1 MRWIFS
7 HAKNLA
13 SINTMSQIDRSPPLI
28 IILHDAA
35 SDCES
40 LRTLLIEKNAR
51 VETATLDES
60 GIKKLVYC
68 NCDGLILLGEP
79 TQTILVLLREMLGR
93 RLLPENFPVFHNSG
107 TKLLI
112 TNNHGLGSLNI
123 INSFEPNNCLNI
135 TTQYQSKK
143 TETGSYLGWATVVLM
158 FVLLFL
164 GLKGAKVFLP
174 AGELE
179 TQVEKLKANDPSD
192 IYLRLLGPTPKLK
205 DRLVLFDNLSS
216 HPDFYFLPLDL
227 SMYLISRRNEIKNY
241 LDRVDAL
248 LTIPATPKVAT
259 ISEIETTLSK
269 IAQLKDRFPKKW
281 ETTEAYVFLLN
292 KETLNQQLH
301 KELIAFYA
309 DFNKRTISFNHLS
322 AFPEKQKI
330 KGFDWKSWQEN
341 AYAFLTDAWPDSS
354 SIALATHIPEILEM
368 RLADHRNREE
378 IRILKAALHYLA
390 IPGDILLQDFLF
402 KTELPLKMFQQF
414 EKEFPNWRNDLSPS
428 KFPQSQQDVLHTL
441 AFDLNNQ
448 IIPLLRTRVLSM
460 LGEQKTWPSSKSKC
474 LNDPMLSD
482 LGLFIQP
489 ISILASALEPNPVET
504 LTSLLSKDAIQLKSN
519 VVKIKLNE
527 GLASLLTE
535 KPVLNI
541 TVENTSG
548 TTTMFSAKLILTQD
562 KIFLQGADLS
572 LDYAY
577 KCFDKV
583 KAKLELKDGLKLVW
597 DKPQLEMFGWSSLLV
612 DSQLIGSSTSIEK
625 LVPVTLIFEP
635 ALITMPSLLIDSR
648 K

>member
-1 MRWIFS
+1 
-7 HAKNLA
+7 
-13 SINTMSQIDRSPPLI
+13 MSQIDRSPLI
-28 IILHDAA
+28 MILHDAGT
-35 SDCES
+35 DCEA
-40 LRTLLIEKNAR
+40 LRNLLVEKNAR
-51 VETATLDES
+51 VEIATLDES
-60 GIKKLVYC
+60 GLKKLVYC
-68 NCDGLILLGEP
+68 NSDGLILLGEP
-79 TQTILVLLREMLGR
+79 TQKMLVLLREMLGR
-93 RLLPENFPVFHNSG
+93 RLLPESFPVFYNSK

-112 TNNHGLGSLNI
+112 ANNHGLGSLNI
-123 INSFEPNNCLNI
+123 INNFEPDNCLDI
-135 TTQYQSKK
+135 ATHYQSKK
-143 TETGSYLGWATVVLM
+143 TATGSYLGWATGALM

-179 TQVEKLKANDPSD
+179 TQVEKLKVNDPSD
-192 IYLRLLGPTPKLK
+192 IYLRLLGPTLKLK
-205 DRLVLFDNLSS
+205 DRLVLFDNLNS

-248 LTIPATPKVAT
+248 LTIPATPKVTT
-259 ISEIETTLSK
+259 IGEIEATVSK

-292 KETLNQQLH
+292 KEALNQQLH
-301 KELIAFYA
+301 KELVAFYA
-309 DFNKRTISFNHLS
+309 DFNGRTTSFNHLS
-322 AFPEKQKI
+322 TFPEKQMI

-341 AYAFLTDAWPDSS
+341 VDTFLTDTWPDSS
-354 SIALATHIPEILEM
+354 SVALATNIPEILEM
-368 RLADHRNREE
+368 RLADHRNCEK
-378 IRILKAALHYLA
+378 IRTLKSALRYLA
-390 IPGDILLQDFLF
+390 IPGDIPLQDFLY

-414 EKEFPNWRNDLSPS
+414 EKELPNWRNDLIPS
-428 KFPQSQQDVLHTL
+428 KVPQSQKEVLQTL

-448 IIPLLRTRVLSM
+448 IIPLLRTRILSM
-460 LGEQKTWPSSKSKC
+460 LGEQKTWPISKSKC
-474 LNDPMLSD
+474 LNDSMLSD

-489 ISILASALEPNPVET
+489 ISLLASSVEPKPVDT

-541 TVENTSG
+541 TVENSSG
-548 TTTMFSAKLILTQD
+548 TTTMLSAKLILTND
-562 KIFLQGADLS
+562 KVFLQGADLG

-583 KAKLELKDGLKLVW
+583 KAELELKDGSKLIW
-597 DKPQLEMFGWSSLLV
+597 DKSQIEMFGWSSLLV
-612 DSQLIGSSTSIEK
+612 DSQLIGSSSSIEK

-635 ALITMPSLLIDSR
+635 ALIAMPSLLIDSR

>member
-1 MRWIFS
+1 M
-7 HAKNLA
+7 
-13 SINTMSQIDRSPPLI
+13 
-28 IILHDAA
+28 ILHDANV
-35 SDCES
+35 DCAA
-40 LRTLLIEKNAR
+40 LRTLLVEKNAR

-79 TQTILVLLREMLGR
+79 SPTMLVLLRDMLGR
-93 RLLPENFPVFHNSG
+93 RLLPESFPVFYNSG

-112 TNNHGLGSLNI
+112 ANNHGLGSLNI
-123 INSFEPNNCLNI
+123 INNFEPDNCLDI
-135 TTQYQSKK
+135 ATHYQSKK
-143 TETGSYLGWATVVLM
+143 TATGSYLSWATVALM

-179 TQVEKLKANDPSD
+179 TQVEKLKVNDPSD

-248 LTIPATPKVAT
+248 LTIPATPKVTT
-259 ISEIETTLSK
+259 IGEIEATLSK

-292 KETLNQQLH
+292 KEALNQQLY
-301 KELIAFYA
+301 KELLAFYA
-309 DFNKRTISFNHLS
+309 DFNKRTTSFNNLS
-322 AFPEKQKI
+322 VFPEKQKI

-341 AYAFLTDAWPDSS
+341 VDTFLTDTWPDSS
-354 SIALATHIPEILEM
+354 SVALATNIPEILEM
-368 RLADHRNREE
+368 RLADHRNREK
-378 IRILKAALHYLA
+378 IRILKSALRYLA
-390 IPGDILLQDFLF
+390 IPGDIPLQDFLF
-402 KTELPLKMFQQF
+402 QTDLPLKMFQQF
-414 EKEFPNWRNDLSPS
+414 EKELPNWRNDLTPS

-441 AFDLNNQ
+441 AFDMNNQ
-448 IIPLLRTRVLSM
+448 IIPLLRTRILSI

-489 ISILASALEPNPVET
+489 ISLLASSVEPKPFET
-504 LTSLLSKDAIQLKSN
+504 LTSLLSKDSIQLKSN
-519 VVKIKLNE
+519 AVKIKLNE
-527 GLASLLTE
+527 GLALLLTE

-548 TTTMFSAKLILTQD
+548 TTTMFSVKLILTQD
-562 KIFLQGADLS
+562 KIVLQGADLG
-572 LDYAY
+572 LDYSY
-577 KCFDKV
+577 KWFDKV
-583 KAKLELKDGLKLVW
+583 KAELELKDGLKLVW
-597 DKPQLEMFGWSSLLV
+597 EKPQFEMFGWSSLLI
-612 DSQLIGSSTSIEK
+612 DNQLIGSSTSIEK

-635 ALITMPSLLIDSR
+635 ALIAMPSLLIDSR

>member
-1 MRWIFS
+1 
-7 HAKNLA
+7 
-13 SINTMSQIDRSPPLI
+13 MSQIDRSPPLI
-28 IILHDAA
+28 IILHDAGTDREA
-35 SDCES
+35 

-51 VETATLDES
+51 VETAPLDES

-68 NCDGLILLGEP
+68 NGDGLILLGEP
-79 TQTILVLLREMLGR
+79 TPTMLVLLREMLGR
-93 RLLPENFPVFHNSG
+93 RLLPESFPVFHNSE

-112 TNNHGLGSLNI
+112 ANNHGLGSINI
-123 INSFEPNNCLNI
+123 INSFEPDNCLDI
-135 TTQYQSKK
+135 ATQYQSKK
-143 TETGSYLGWATVVLM
+143 TATGSYLGWATVVLM

-164 GLKGAKVFLP
+164 GLKGARVFLP

-192 IYLRLLGPTPKLK
+192 IYLRLLGPVPKLK
-205 DRLVLFDNLSS
+205 DRLVLFDNLNS

-241 LDRVDAL
+241 LDRFDAL
-248 LTIPATPKVAT
+248 LTIPATFKVVSIAET
-259 ISEIETTLSK
+259 QTTLLK
-269 IAQLKDRFPKKW
+269 ITQLKDRFPKKW

-292 KETLNQQLH
+292 KENFNQQLLNDLH
-301 KELIAFYA
+301 TFQS
-309 DFNKRTISFNHLS
+309 DFNKRNDAFNSLS
-322 AFPEKQKI
+322 LFSDKQKL
-330 KGFDWKSWQEN
+330 KDFDWKPWQEN
-341 AYAFLTDAWPDSS
+341 ADAFLTDAWPDSS
-354 SIALATHIPEILEM
+354 SVALATHIPEILEM
-368 RLADHRNREE
+368 RLADHRNRQK
-378 IRILKAALHYLA
+378 IRILQSALHYLS
-390 IPGDILLQDFLF
+390 IPGDTLLQDFLF
-402 KTELPLKMFQQF
+402 KTDLPTKMLLRLSKEL
-414 EKEFPNWRNDLSPS
+414 PNWRNDLLLSNLS
-428 KFPQSQQDVLHTL
+428 QSQKEVLQTL
-441 AFDLNNQ
+441 ASDLNNQ
-448 IIPLLRTRVLSM
+448 IISVLRSRILSLLAD
-460 LGEQKTWPSSKSKC
+460 QKNWPISKSKII
-474 LNDPMLSD
+474 NDPMLTE

-489 ISILASALEPNPVET
+489 ISFLASALEPNPVET

-562 KIFLQGADLS
+562 KKFLQGADLG

-577 KCFDKV
+577 KWFDKI
-583 KAKLELKDGLKLVW
+583 KAELELKDGSKLVW
-597 DKPQLEMFGWSSLLV
+597 DKPQIEMFGWSSLLV
-612 DSQLIGSSTSIEK
+612 DGQLIGSSTSIEK

-635 ALITMPSLLIDSR
+635 ALIAIPSLLIDSR

>member
-1 MRWIFS
+1 M
-7 HAKNLA
+7 
-13 SINTMSQIDRSPPLI
+13 
-28 IILHDAA
+28 ILHDAA
-35 SDCES
+35 TDCES

-51 VETATLDES
+51 VKTAPLDEF

-79 TQTILVLLREMLGR
+79 SQTMLVLLREMLGR
-93 RLLPENFPVFHNSG
+93 RLLPESFPVFYNSG

-112 TNNHGLGSLNI
+112 ANNHGLGSLNI
-123 INSFEPNNCLNI
+123 INNFEPDNCLNI
-135 TTQYQSKK
+135 ATQYQSKK
-143 TETGSYLGWATVVLM
+143 AKTGSFLGWATVALM

-179 TQVEKLKANDPSD
+179 TQVEKLKNNDPSD

-227 SMYLISRRNEIKNY
+227 SMYLISRCNEIKNY

-248 LTIPATPKVAT
+248 LTIPATPKVT
-259 ISEIETTLSK
+259 MISEIEATLLK
-269 IAQLKDRFPKKW
+269 IEQLKDRFPKKW

-292 KETLNQQLH
+292 KETLNQQLY
-301 KELIAFYA
+301 KELLAFYA
-309 DFNKRTISFNHLS
+309 DFNKRTTSFNHLS
-322 AFPEKQKI
+322 AFPDKQMI

-341 AYAFLTDAWPDSS
+341 ADTFLTDTWPDSS
-354 SIALATHIPEILEM
+354 SVALATNIPEILEM
-368 RLADHRNREE
+368 RLADHRNREK
-378 IRILKAALHYLA
+378 IRILKSALRYLA

-402 KTELPLKMFQQF
+402 KTQQPLKMFQQF
-414 EKEFPNWRNDLSPS
+414 EKELPNWRNDLIPS

-441 AFDLNNQ
+441 AIDLNNQ
-448 IIPLLRTRVLSM
+448 IIPLLRTRILSM
-460 LGEQKTWPSSKSKC
+460 LGEQKAWPISKSKC

-489 ISILASALEPNPVET
+489 ISLLASSVESKPVET

-519 VVKIKLNE
+519 AVKIKLNE

-535 KPVLNI
+535 KPMLNI
-541 TVENTSG
+541 IVENTSG
-548 TTTMFSAKLILTQD
+548 TTTMFSAKLLLTND
-562 KIFLQGADLS
+562 KVFLQSADLG

-577 KCFDKV
+577 KWFDKI
-583 KAKLELKDGLKLVW
+583 KAELELKDGLKLVW
-597 DKPQLEMFGWSSLLV
+597 EKPQIEMFGWSSLLC
-612 DSQLIGSSTSIEK
+612 DSQLIGSSTTIEK

-635 ALITMPSLLIDSR
+635 ALIAMPSLLIDSR

>member
-1 MRWIFS
+1 
-7 HAKNLA
+7 
-13 SINTMSQIDRSPPLI
+13 MSQIDRSPLI
-28 IILHDAA
+28 MILHDAGT
-35 SDCES
+35 DCEA
-40 LRTLLIEKNAR
+40 LRNLLVEKNAR
-51 VETATLDES
+51 VEIATLDES
-60 GIKKLVYC
+60 GLKKLVYC
-68 NCDGLILLGEP
+68 NSDGLILLGEP
-79 TQTILVLLREMLGR
+79 TQKILVLLREMLGR
-93 RLLPENFPVFHNSG
+93 RLLPESFPVFYNSK

-112 TNNHGLGSLNI
+112 ANNHGLGSLNI
-123 INSFEPNNCLNI
+123 INTFEPDNCLDI
-135 TTQYQSKK
+135 ATQYQSKK
-143 TETGSYLGWATVVLM
+143 TATGSYLGWATVALI

-179 TQVEKLKANDPSD
+179 TQVEKLKVNDPSD

-205 DRLVLFDNLSS
+205 DRLVLFDNLNS

-259 ISEIETTLSK
+259 IGEIEATLSK

-292 KETLNQQLH
+292 KETLNQELH
-301 KELIAFYA
+301 KELLAFYA
-309 DFNKRTISFNHLS
+309 DFNRRTTSFNHLS
-322 AFPEKQKI
+322 TFPEKQMI

-341 AYAFLTDAWPDSS
+341 VDTFLTDTWPDSS
-354 SIALATHIPEILEM
+354 SVALATNIPEILEM
-368 RLADHRNREE
+368 RLADHRNREK
-378 IRILKAALHYLA
+378 IRILKFALRYLT

-402 KTELPLKMFQQF
+402 KTDLPTKMLQRLSKEL
-414 EKEFPNWRNDLSPS
+414 PNWRKDLASVN
-428 KFPQSQQDVLHTL
+428 FPQTQQDVLHTL

-448 IIPLLRTRVLSM
+448 IIPLLRTRILSM
-460 LGEQKTWPSSKSKC
+460 LGEQKTWPISKSKC
-474 LNDPMLSD
+474 LNDSMFSD

-489 ISILASALEPNPVET
+489 ISLLASSVEPKPVDT

-541 TVENTSG
+541 TVENSSG
-548 TTTMFSAKLILTQD
+548 TTTMLSAKLILTND
-562 KIFLQGADLS
+562 KVFLQGADLG

-577 KCFDKV
+577 RWFDKV
-583 KAKLELKDGLKLVW
+583 KAELELKDGSKLVW
-597 DKPQLEMFGWSSLLV
+597 DKSQIEMFGWSSLLV
-612 DSQLIGSSTSIEK
+612 DSQLIGSSSSIEK

-635 ALITMPSLLIDSR
+635 ALIAMPSLLIDSR